1 MKIYDISIN
10 SIKRRKSKA
19 VLLLLGLSLSI
30 ASVIV
35 LISISIEMEKNL
47 EESLDDFGA
56 NIIITP
62 HQKELNFNYAGISF
76 GTVSYNS
83 QKLKEDELLKIRT
96 IKNNDNLKIISPKLI
111 NIDTLQD
118 KEVMIAGVHFKEEI
132 LLKTW
137 WDINGKAPSQE
148 NETLIGSIIAAKLN
162 INISDE
168 IFLNGKKFIVVGI
181 INPTGSQDDEIVF
194 IDLGFMQSLYGQEN
208 EISLAEISALC
219 YDCPIEEIVRQAS
232 EKLPYAEIKPLKQ
245 AIESKMAAIH
255 SFEKFSFGISLV
267 IIIISMM
274 IVFSNVN
281 SSVIE
286 RTREIGVFKAIG
298 YKNIDI
304 MQIIFTEVLLISVV
318 AGIIGY
324 FLGLSGSHIFI
335 PLIAENANFNINFSW
350 SLLSIA
356 TIISASVAFI
366 ASMLPL
372 KKAVR
377 LDPIAALKTL

>member
-19 VLLLLGLSLSI
+19 ILLLLGLSFSI

-35 LISISIEMEKNL
+35 LISISLEMEQNL

-62 HQKELNFNYAGISF
+62 DKKELNFNYAGISF

-83 QKLKEDELLKIRT
+83 HKLKEDELLKIWT
-96 IKNNDNLKIISPKLI
+96 IKNKENIKIVSPKLI
-111 NIDTLQD
+111 NISTLN
-118 KEVMIAGVHFKEEI
+118 ESEIMIAGVHFNQEI

-137 WDINGKAPSQE
+137 WDINGNVPVQK
-148 NETLIGSIIAAKLN
+148 NETLIGSIISTKLN
-162 INISDE
+162 VHINDE
-168 IFLNGKKFIVVGI
+168 IILEGKKFIVTGI

-194 IDLGFMQSLYGQEN
+194 IDLAVMQKLYNQEN
-208 EISLAEISALC
+208 EISLAEVSALC

-232 EKLPYAEIKPLKQ
+232 EKLPGANIKPLKQ
-245 AIESKMAAIH
+245 AIESKMAAIN
-255 SFEKFSFGISLV
+255 SFNNFSYGISLV
-267 IIIISMM
+267 IIIISIM

-286 RTREIGVFKAIG
+286 RKREIGIFKSIG

-304 MQIIFTEVLLISVV
+304 SIIILAEILLISVV

-324 FLGLSGSHIFI
+324 FMGLTGSHIFMPFVI
-335 PLIAENANFNINFSW
+335 ESSNLQINFSW
-350 SLLSIA
+350 SLLSLA
-356 TIISASVAFI
+356 TILSASVAVV
-366 ASMLPL
+366 ASLIPL
-372 KKAVR
+372 NSAIK
-377 LDPIAALKTL
+377 LDPISALKSL

>member
-19 VLLLLGLSLSI
+19 ILLLLGLSLSI

-35 LISISIEMEKNL
+35 LLSISIEMEKNL
-47 EESLDDFGA
+47 EASLDDFGA

-62 HQKELNFNYAGISF
+62 NKKELNFNYAGISF

-83 QKLKEDELLKIRT
+83 QKLKEDEVLKIRT
-96 IKNNDNLKIISPKLI
+96 IKNKENIKIVSPKLI
-111 NIDTLQD
+111 NINTINGS
-118 KEVMIAGVHFKEEI
+118 EIMVAGVHFSQEI

-137 WDINGKAPSQE
+137 WDIDGSLPSQK
-148 NETLIGSIIAAKLN
+148 NETLIGSKISTKLN
-162 INISDE
+162 VHLNDE
-168 IFLNGKKFIVVGI
+168 IVLNGEKFIVIGI
-181 INPTGSQDDEIVF
+181 LNITGSQDDEIVF
-194 IDLGFMQSLYGQEN
+194 IDLAVMQVLYNQEN
-208 EISLAEISALC
+208 EISLAEVSALC

-232 EKLPYAEIKPLKQ
+232 EKIPNAEITPLKQ
-245 AIESKMAAIH
+245 AIESKMAAIN
-255 SFEKFSFGISLV
+255 SFENFSFGISFV

-286 RTREIGVFKAIG
+286 RMREIGIFKSIG

-304 MQIIFTEVLLISVV
+304 AKIILAEVLIVSIA

-324 FLGLSGSHIFI
+324 FVGLLGTHIFI
-335 PLIAENANFNINFSW
+335 PFVLESSNIQINFSLP
-350 SLLSIA
+350 LLSIA
-356 TIISASVAFI
+356 IILSASVASI
-366 ASMLPL
+366 ASLLPL
-372 KKAVR
+372 KSAVK
-377 LDPIAALKTL
+377 LDPISALKSL